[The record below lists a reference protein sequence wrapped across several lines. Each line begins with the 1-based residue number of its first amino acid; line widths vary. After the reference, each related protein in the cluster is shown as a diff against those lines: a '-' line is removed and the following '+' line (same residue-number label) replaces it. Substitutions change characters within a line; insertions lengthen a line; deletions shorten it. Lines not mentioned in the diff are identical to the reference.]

1 MESTTDVCQSLERR
15 QILRKSLFFDVCKRF
30 REHQRPRTLFLL
42 LEFISFRLCN
52 PLHHHTRQEFFSCD
66 GIGDPG
72 IHLGCMSHF
81 HHFLYQHNVTIY
93 TNHTAVKA
101 VLETENPTAKYGWG
115 VTNVRIKQEERTRP
129 RSFRQPSLASTCC
142 RNWGRMKLRFPPLL
156 LKASGETVL
165 PNICH
170 QCHTQFVWQTIRD
183 KEWSTHLKEFRRLTR
198 PVWDVRCCCWLSD
211 VSTEA
216 NSLNYPSS

>member
-1 MESTTDVCQSLERR
+1 MYVSL
-15 QILRKSLFFDVCKRF
+15 LRGARFFEKAYFLMFAKDSGNIRDLGLCSYYWNSF
-30 REHQRPRTLFLL
+30 LSDFATLFTITHVKNFFPVTE
-42 LEFISFRLCN
+42 LETLAFIWGVCHIFIISFTN
-52 PLHHHTRQEFFSCD
+52 T
-66 GIGDPG
+66 
-72 IHLGCMSHF
+72 MS
-81 HHFLYQHNVTIY
+81 LY

-101 VLETENPTAKYGWG
+101 VLESENSTAKYGWG

>member
-1 MESTTDVCQSLERR
+1 MESTTDVCQSLERH
-15 QILRKSLFFDVCKRF
+15 QILRKKLIFWCLQKIQGTSETYDSV
-30 REHQRPRTLFLL
+30 P
-42 LEFISFRLCN
+42 I
-52 PLHHHTRQEFFSCD
+52 
-66 GIGDPG
+66 IG
-72 IHLGCMSHF
+72 IHFFPTLQPSSPSHTSRIF
-81 HHFLYQHNVTIY
+81 FLWRNWRPCHSFGVYVTFSSFPLPIY

-101 VLETENPTAKYGWG
+101 VLESENSTAKYGWG

-165 PNICH
+165 PNIFH
-170 QCHTQFVWQTIRD
+170 QCHTQFVWQPIRD
-183 KEWSTHLKEFRRLTR
+183 KEWSTHLKELRRLTR

>member
-1 MESTTDVCQSLERR
+1 MYVSL
-15 QILRKSLFFDVCKRF
+15 LRGTRFFEKAYFLMFAKDSGNIRDLGLCSYYWNSF
-30 REHQRPRTLFLL
+30 LSDFATLFTITHVKNFFLWRNWRPCH
-42 LEFISFRLCN
+42 SFGVYVTFSSF
-52 PLHHHTRQEFFSCD
+52 PLPTQC
-66 GIGDPG
+66 
-72 IHLGCMSHF
+72 
-81 HHFLYQHNVTIY
+81 HN
-93 TNHTAVKA
+93 NHTAVKA

-165 PNICH
+165 PNIFH
-170 QCHTQFVWQTIRD
+170 QCHTQFVWQPIRD
-183 KEWSTHLKEFRRLTR
+183 KEWSTHLKELRRLTR

-211 VSTEA
+211 VSKEA